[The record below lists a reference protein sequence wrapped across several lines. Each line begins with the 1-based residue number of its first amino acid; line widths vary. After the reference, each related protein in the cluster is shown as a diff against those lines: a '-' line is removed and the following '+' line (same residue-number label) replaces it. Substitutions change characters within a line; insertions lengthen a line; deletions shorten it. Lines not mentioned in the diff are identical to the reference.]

1 MTEIRIK
8 TPAPRRKTWRHKF
21 FRGVVI
27 LILLL
32 IGLYFVVTSSTFLKK
47 LVLPQL
53 SLALKAEVTV
63 TDLEVSP
70 FRKLVLRD
78 LQIQPLGNEPVLTV
92 KELRARYSLLSI
104 LRGKIEVAEL
114 VLESPD
120 LTVIQDPDG
129 RSNLDFLAKL
139 SDAKSQQSATN
150 QPASG
155 GALQLNLQSVQI
167 HNATVRLTQ
176 KHLNGPSDVT
186 EISGLNFKLQNLG
199 NGQAGQVELA
209 LNLACAK
216 TNAAVTNASSLQA
229 SLGGAFAFALG
240 PDLKPIEVKGQL
252 DCSAPTATGEFSHL
266 AELAV
271 RLDCDI
277 SATEIKRLAVSLAR
291 ANAALGEVRVAGP
304 FNLAKLE
311 GKLRVEAPGL
321 DRRALNLLGAVN
333 GLDFGTTTVN
343 ISADVELAQ
352 GGKVLSLAGRAE
364 AAQLQWIQ
372 QGRTSPTLEMRC
384 DFAGALDRVARKA
397 EVRFLNLTAQQNSQL
412 VLQSELP
419 QALTLTW
426 GGTVTSASDA
436 KLSLLLSTLD
446 LGEWRQFLGVETLAG
461 KVSGKLELASSD
473 NGKKLRAEL
482 AAATQDFSMT
492 TGSNQVAGFDARLT
506 ATVAAVDL
514 RDLTLEKLR
523 LELQHEGQPAFLATA
538 TGTAQSDGAA
548 ADLQMT
554 AEAQVGRWLADVG
567 VAGLNVSN
575 STVTVAARFQQ
586 RGEEQSASGKLA
598 WQDVK
603 LQSGQREPASVQA
616 DFDFE
621 IGNKRRL
628 LEIRQLSGVV
638 RVNDQPGGR
647 MDGSGKIELLRD
659 ASLGQ
664 LRLKLSEVNQDLLR
678 PLLVVALGD
687 KQLETVAVGAELTAE
702 WDVLEKF
709 RFTTDTHI
717 KNLVVRDARY
727 PTLATPL
734 QLRVQADV
742 GVAKQVAQLRQCRL
756 TLTPTERAKNEL
768 NLTGEIDIA
777 QAAAVKGRLKLSA
790 ASLDFT
796 RYYELLLTEVA
807 TNGTTQTQAAVEPA
821 VSTEP
826 AAFTLPVDEL
836 KCDLDIGRLYLH
848 EAEFSDWRAAV
859 RVAGGRITL
868 DPCQFKL
875 NGGPV
880 TLRGSMDFS
889 VPGYRYELGL
899 TARSVSVPPVLNTF
913 TSLRGSQIGG
923 RFHGNLELTGAGL
936 TYFSWR
942 TNFNAQFNLMT
953 TNMSLALGNVRTP
966 VLNLVVNTVL
976 ALPDLI
982 SMLKAGWNSGQL
994 RWAEEITAQPIEV
1007 LVANGRMT
1015 NGVLELQEAVV
1026 QTAAFQVQSAG
1037 AISWTEAVTNSTVY
1051 FPLRTLLGRSYA
1063 EKLGMGYFNAATN
1076 ATYVALPQFLT
1087 IKGTFSGVKSDFSET
1102 GLLLLTGKSI
1112 LGGVG
1117 LETGKAI
1124 GEVGVE
1130 AGRMIGAAGK
1140 SLYGTASD
1148 LFKFRLGGS
1157 STNTVSGSTNAVAE
1171 PKKRLRLRDLFKR
1184 DQQP

>member
-8 TPAPRRKTWRHKF
+8 TPAPRRKTWRHKL

-32 IGLYFVVTSSTFLKK
+32 VGLYFIVTSSTFLKK
-47 LVLPQL
+47 IVLPQL

-70 FRKLVLRD
+70 FRTVVLRD

-92 KELRARYSLLSI
+92 KELRARYSLVSI

-114 VLESPD
+114 VLESPN

-129 RSNLDFLAKL
+129 RSNLDFLDKL
-139 SDAKSQQSATN
+139 GSGAPKQIATN

-155 GALQLNLQSVQI
+155 GVSQLNLQSVQI
-167 HNATVRLTQ
+167 HNATMRLTQ
-176 KHLNGPSDVT
+176 KHLSGAPDVT

-199 NGQAGQVELA
+199 NGQAGKVEIA
-209 LNLACAK
+209 LNLACVK
-216 TNAAVTNASSLQA
+216 TNRAATNASSLQA
-229 SLGGAFAFALG
+229 SLGGAFAFTLAS
-240 PDLKPIEVKGQL
+240 DLKPVEVKGQL
-252 DCSAPTATGEFSHL
+252 DCSAPSATGEFSHL
-266 AELAV
+266 AELAA
-271 RLDCDI
+271 RLNCEI
-277 SATEIKRLAVSLAR
+277 SATEIKQFAISLTQAK
-291 ANAALGEVRVAGP
+291 AALGEMRVTGP

-311 GKLRVEAPGL
+311 GKLRLEALGL
-321 DRRALNLLGAVN
+321 DRRVLNLVGAAS

-343 ISADVELAQ
+343 ASADVELSQ

-372 QGRTSPTLEMRC
+372 AGRMSPTLEVRC
-384 DFAGALDRVARKA
+384 DFAGAIDSVVRKA

-419 QALTLTW
+419 QALTMTW
-426 GGTVTSASDA
+426 GGTATSASDA
-436 KLSLLLSTLD
+436 KLSLVLSAFD
-446 LGEWRQFLGVETLAG
+446 LGEWRQFLGVEALAG

-482 AAATQDFSMT
+482 VAATQDFSVTM
-492 TGSNQVAGFDARLT
+492 GSNHVAGVDARFNSS
-506 ATVAAVDL
+506 VAAVDL
-514 RDLTLEKLR
+514 CDLTLEKLQLKLLR
-523 LELQHEGQPAFLATA
+523 EGQPAFQATA
-538 TGTAQSDGAA
+538 TGTAQANGAA

-554 AEAQVGRWLADVG
+554 AEAQVGQWLTEVG
-567 VAGLNVSN
+567 IEGVGVSN
-575 STVTVAARFQQ
+575 STVTVAARFQHK
-586 RGEEQSASGKLA
+586 GESQIASGKLA
-598 WQDVK
+598 LGGVMLQTGGREALPVK
-603 LQSGQREPASVQA
+603 A

-628 LEIRQLSGVV
+628 LEIRKLSGVV
-638 RVNDQPGGR
+638 RVNDQLSGR
-647 MDGSGKIELLRD
+647 LDGSGKIELLQD
-659 ASLGQ
+659 DSLGQ
-664 LRLKLSEVNQDLLR
+664 LRFKLAEVNQDLLR
-678 PLLVVALGD
+678 PLLAVALGD
-687 KQLETVAVGAELTAE
+687 KHLETVALGAELTAE
-702 WDVLEKF
+702 WDAYQKF
-709 RFTTDTHI
+709 KFTTDAHI

-727 PTLATPL
+727 PALATPL

-742 GVAKQVAQLRQCRL
+742 GVAKQVVQIRQGRL

-768 NLTGEIDIA
+768 NLTGELDVS
-777 QAAAVKGRLKLSA
+777 QTNAVKGRLKLKA
-790 ASLDFT
+790 ESLDFT

-807 TNGTTQTQAAVEPA
+807 TSSAAQTQNETAPTTA
-821 VSTEP
+821 TEP
-826 AAFTLPVDEL
+826 AAIMLPVGDL
-836 KCDLDIGRLYLH
+836 KCEVEIGRLYLH

-859 RVAGGRITL
+859 KVAGGRITL
-868 DPCQFKL
+868 EPCQFKL

-880 TLRGSMDFS
+880 TLRGGLDLS

-899 TARSVSVPPVLNTF
+899 QAQLVPVPPVLNTF
-913 TSLRGSQIGG
+913 TSLPGNQVGG
-923 RFHGNLELTGAGL
+923 RFNGDLEVSGAGL
-936 TYFSWR
+936 TYLSWR
-942 TNFNAQFNLMT
+942 TNFNAHFNLMT
-953 TNMSLALGNVRTP
+953 TNMNLALGNVRTP

-994 RWAEEITAQPIEV
+994 RWAEEITAKPIEV

-1015 NGVLELQEAVV
+1015 NGVLDLQEALV
-1026 QTAAFQVQSAG
+1026 QTAAFQVQSTG
-1037 AISWTEAVTNSTVY
+1037 AIGWTEAFTNSSVH

-1076 ATYVALPQFLT
+1076 ASYVALPQFLT

-1124 GEVGVE
+1124 GEVGLE

-1140 SLYGTASD
+1140 SLYGTAGD

-1157 STNTVSGSTNAVAE
+1157 STNTMSGNTNAVAE
-1171 PKKRLRLRDLFKR
+1171 PRKRLRLRDLFKR
-1184 DQQP
+1184 DKQ